1 MERKIWEREG
11 SQNIRTQSKRTNW
24 LKWLIFD
31 LLCCLDMDLYENDIV
46 FIGLFLSIL
55 LSAHFFSSSCR
66 KQIRNQISKSN
77 CATTFQRRH
86 LIQLTDFF
94 RKWISI
100 VKCHAVHQIRQSIL
114 NSETDHGT
122 GRGAFGGGK
131 ARGPRIPL
139 FVFKNIN
146 YSFPRFLFNH
156 NKKLIQIFFI
166 VSEKNW

>member
-1 MERKIWEREG
+1 MRRIEFELERKIWEREG

-55 LSAHFFSSSCR
+55 LSAHFISSSCR

-100 VKCHAVHQIRQSIL
+100 VKCHAVHQIRHLKFWDGSWY
-114 NSETDHGT
+114 
-122 GRGAFGGGK
+122 
-131 ARGPRIPL
+131 GPQGLRWWKSAGPPHPTL
-139 FVFKNIN
+139 CV
-146 YSFPRFLFNH
+146 
-156 NKKLIQIFFI
+156 
-166 VSEKNW
+166 